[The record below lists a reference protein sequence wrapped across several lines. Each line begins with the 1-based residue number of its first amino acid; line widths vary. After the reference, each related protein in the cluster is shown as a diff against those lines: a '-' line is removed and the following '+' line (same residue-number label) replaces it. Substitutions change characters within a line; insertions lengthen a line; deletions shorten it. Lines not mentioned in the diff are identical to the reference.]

1 MMVLQAI
8 IDGLSVMARAAVMAS
23 RIASVSLSLEGLLKS
38 LGYAAAIFTSAE
50 DFLTSKARAGADCL
64 ILDVTMPGM
73 SGPELQR
80 ELIAQKQKLPII
92 FVTAHGDEEVA
103 SRVG

>member
-1 MMVLQAI
+1 
-8 IDGLSVMARAAVMAS
+8 
-23 RIASVSLSLEGLLKS
+23 
-38 LGYAAAIFTSAE
+38 
-50 DFLTSKARAGADCL
+50 
-64 ILDVTMPGM
+64 MPGM

-80 ELIAQKQKLPII
+80 ELIAQKQELPII